1 METPSRK
8 SEATLGRLV
17 SLVSGAVGPPP
28 PGPSVKARSD
38 GRRRVLVASDP
49 RYARKKPSEGRLL
62 RPPRTG
68 QPERGSPPSPVVGY
82 AWVIRYYGITVLRS
96 SPFFGPRSGQEY
108 LWASG
113 GEDDTLR
120 RYAKVFGR
128 DSRRPETKRDG
139 AQVDG
144 LFF

>member
-38 GRRRVLVASDP
+38 GRRRVLASTP
-49 RYARKKPSEGRLL
+49 A
-62 RPPRTG
+62 T
-68 QPERGSPPSPVVGY
+68 PERSRRRVVSCAPPVRDSPNAGVLPPPSSGT
-82 AWVIRYYGITVLRS
+82 RGLHGITVLRS
-96 SPFFGPRSGQEY
+96 SPFFGPGSGQEY

>member
-82 AWVIRYYGITVLRS
+82 AWVIRYYGITVFSLFW
-96 SPFFGPRSGQEY
+96 PQV
-108 LWASG
+108 WAGISLGLGRG
-113 GEDDTLR
+113 G
-120 RYAKVFGR
+120 RYFTQIR
-128 DSRRPETKRDG
+128 
-139 AQVDG
+139 
-144 LFF
+144 